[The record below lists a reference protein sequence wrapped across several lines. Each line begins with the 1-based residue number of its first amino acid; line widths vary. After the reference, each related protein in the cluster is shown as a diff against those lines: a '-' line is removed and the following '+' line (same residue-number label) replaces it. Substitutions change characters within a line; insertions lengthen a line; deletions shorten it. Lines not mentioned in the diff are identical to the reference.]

1 MIVVKTVEGVRKERW
16 KNKTLS
22 WGFVPTMGALHAGH
36 TSLVR
41 RAKKGNDRVGVSIF
55 VNPKQFN
62 NPNDLKTY
70 PRTLKQDL
78 ELVHQAGTD
87 LVWIPNVDEVY
98 PPNFQT
104 YIHVED
110 VTKPL
115 EGAARPGHF
124 VGMATIV
131 NKLLNVFEPT
141 RAYFGQ
147 KDAQQV
153 VVVKQMVMDLNMNTK
168 IIVCPTVRERD
179 GLAMS
184 SRNVRLHVQ
193 ERKAATIL
201 YKSLIAAKTEWNAGY
216 QNSAKLKKIM
226 RIVLKT
232 EPLARIEYVSVANP
246 ITLEEIDGITNTA
259 LLSMAVF
266 IGDVRLI
273 DNIILK

>member
-1 MIVVKTVEGVRKERW
+1 MIVTKIVSGVRKERW
-16 KNKTLS
+16 KQKNLS
-22 WGFVPTMGALHAGH
+22 WGFVPTMGALHLGH
-36 TSLVR
+36 VSLIA
-41 RAKKGNDRVGVSIF
+41 RAKKENDRVGVSIF

-70 PRTLKQDL
+70 PRALKNDL
-78 ELVHQAGTD
+78 KLVQSAGAD
-87 LVWIPNVDEVY
+87 LVWTPGVAEVY

-104 YIHVED
+104 YIHVEK

-124 VGMATIV
+124 VGMATVV

-153 VVVKQMVMDLNMNTK
+153 IVVQRMIRDLNMNTK
-168 IIVCPTVRERD
+168 IVVCPTIREKD

-184 SRNVRLHVQ
+184 SRNVRLNP
-193 ERKAATIL
+193 EGRKAATVL
-201 YKSLIAAKTEWNAGY
+201 YKSLMEAKKAWKNGRRDGR
-216 QNSAKLKKIM
+216 QLQKVVLDCLKA
-226 RIVLKT
+226 

-246 ITLEEIDGITNTA
+246 VTLEELNGTVKTA
-259 LLSMAVF
+259 LISLAVF
-266 IGDVRLI
+266 VGDVRLI
-273 DNIILK
+273 DNISVG